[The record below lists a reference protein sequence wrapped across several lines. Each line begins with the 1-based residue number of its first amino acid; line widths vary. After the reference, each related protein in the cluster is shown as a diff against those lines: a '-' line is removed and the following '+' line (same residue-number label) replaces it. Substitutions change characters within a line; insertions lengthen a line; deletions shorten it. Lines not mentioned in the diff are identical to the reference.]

1 MSGLN
6 DLNLDDILGMLPKS
20 EPTAKNS
27 QLAAKELFA
36 VIDDPMINTQIFK
49 GLEDP
54 EIESMKKSGLMR
66 ELAEKAGIEV
76 IDIPFDT
83 LETIDLSGLP
93 KPIKASKNK
102 M

>member
-1 MSGLN
+1 MSGLD

-36 VIDDPMINTQIFK
+36 VIDDPMINTQILT

-83 LETIDLSGLP
+83 LESIDLSGLP
-93 KPIKASKNK
+93 KTTKASKNK